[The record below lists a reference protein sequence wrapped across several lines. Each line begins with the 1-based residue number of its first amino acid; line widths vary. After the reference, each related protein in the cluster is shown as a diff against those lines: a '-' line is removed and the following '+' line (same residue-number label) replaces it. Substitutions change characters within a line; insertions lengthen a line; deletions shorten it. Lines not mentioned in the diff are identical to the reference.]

1 MQEEYQECYI
11 AFIDILGFKS
21 LIRDKKCSELIR
33 IYESIK
39 AMRYVKEIDLP
50 SLPEQNIH
58 IKVMSDSVC
67 IFIPSD
73 LKGSLQQLVFMCLDF
88 QSRMFEMNPPVLLRG
103 AIVKGLIYSK
113 DDVIFGSGFVD
124 AYLMEE
130 NNANV
135 PRIIINK
142 SIIDDYKTNDNEFF
156 DSIVVRDFDAFY
168 YLDYISAYG
177 LNNRNN
183 IGRYDKLYEY
193 ICSVLDNTTD
203 DSIRNKYLYLESK
216 VLPLLDRKK
225 RNIL

>member
-11 AFIDILGFKS
+11 AFIDVLGFKS
-21 LIRDKKCSELIR
+21 LIREKECSELIQ
-33 IYESIK
+33 IYKSIK
-39 AMRYVKEIDLP
+39 LMRYVKEIDLP

-67 IFIPSD
+67 IFIPSN

-113 DDVIFGSGFVD
+113 DDVIFGPGFVD

-142 SIIDDYKTNDNEFF
+142 SIIDEYKTNDNEFF

-177 LNNRNN
+177 LNNRSNF
-183 IGRYDKLYEY
+183 GRYDKLYEY

-216 VLPLLDRKK
+216 VLSQLDRKK
-225 RNIL
+225 RNML